1 MNKESAFAVEFSE
14 RYLAAVPV
22 GMFLIAVSFGAEAV
36 DIYSGERW
44 HPVLARI
51 QDGIGI
57 VVLLIGLPLTLMM
70 MWQHI
75 RHLRHRA
82 ASEQTGF
89 AQDQFNRIAVRSFAF
104 SLLLLLA
111 VEEAG
116 PGLSPDLPREFFFNA
131 ELTAIMLFFS
141 LSFGAENLIARL
153 RDRDLPADRDE

>member
-1 MNKESAFAVEFSE
+1 MNKESAFAIEFSE

-22 GMFLIAVSFGAEAV
+22 GMFLLAVTFGAEAA
-36 DIYSGERW
+36 DIYTGERW

-70 MWQHI
+70 LWQHI

-82 ASEQTGF
+82 ATELTGF
-89 AQDQFNRIAVRSFAF
+89 VEDQFNRIAVRSFAF

-111 VEEAG
+111 VEAAE
-116 PGLSPDLPREFFFNA
+116 PGLP
-131 ELTAIMLFFS
+131 
-141 LSFGAENLIARL
+141 
-153 RDRDLPADRDE
+153 